1 MTISKV
7 VLSIDFSVARKVQAP
22 LRTPV
27 PLITVRCHS
36 LVGNEAKLIN
46 VNVAR
51 LFLERPE
58 EADQLGHVRLINLSG
73 TASGSKR
80 R

>member
-36 LVGNEAKLIN
+36 LA
-46 VNVAR
+46 
-51 LFLERPE
+51 
-58 EADQLGHVRLINLSG
+58 
-73 TASGSKR
+73 
-80 R
+80 